1 MKVIEA
7 ISQLDN
13 LKFNTY
19 GPAEKVKW
27 LSSLDATV
35 MAEVVEA
42 HEGGSAEPFTGYSE
56 DDMQKELLV
65 KAPFD
70 EIYLRWMEAMV
81 DYHNGEIQ
89 SYNAGII
96 LFNDVYS
103 AFKAWY
109 GRNHLPKTRAKR
121 FFF

>member
-1 MKVIEA
+1 MERRIVALADMPVGSKATITGV
-7 ISQLDN
+7 SPDSRGRK
-13 LKFNTY
+13 KFADV
-19 GPAEKVKW
+19 GIVPGE
-27 LSSLDATV
+27 
-35 MAEVVEA
+35 
-42 HEGGSAEPFTGYSE
+42 
-56 DDMQKELLV
+56 ELLV
-65 KAPFD
+65 EAPFD

-96 LFNDVYS
+96 LFNSVYE

-109 GRNHLPKTRAKR
+109 GRTHMPKVRAKR